1 MQTDAMLYSIVQGN
15 TILIDGITEIMIDAV
30 AGDSVALS
38 SRTATSVKKV
48 SDIVRWIDRGRAVIR
63 EP

>member
-1 MQTDAMLYSIVQGN
+1 MPTDAVLYSIVQGN

-38 SRTATSVKKV
+38 SRTATSIKQ
-48 SDIVRWIDRGRAVIR
+48 VRYCTMDR
-63 EP
+63 PWQSSN

>member
-38 SRTATSVKKV
+38 SRTTTSVKKV